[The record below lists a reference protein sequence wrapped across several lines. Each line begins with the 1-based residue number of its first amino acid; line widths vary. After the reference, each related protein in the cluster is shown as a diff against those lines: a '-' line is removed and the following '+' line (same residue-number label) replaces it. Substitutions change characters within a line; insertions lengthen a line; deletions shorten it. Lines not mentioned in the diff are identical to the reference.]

1 MSSKPL
7 SPSET
12 SETAKGEA
20 KGTIKGNITNLYTEK
35 KYPFNATWI
44 WRDEQQGTL
53 RFHGTMQ
60 DPEREGR
67 TVVVG
72 VRLSQKDA
80 SGNYE
85 TGDERILYLS
95 YSSRNLSDGGTIEF
109 DATTGT
115 VGIQNSYPQQPVN
128 GKLDFQTSKVG
139 RDHYHVEVVFEI
151 SQF

>member
-12 SETAKGEA
+12 SKTAKGEA
-20 KGTIKGNITNLYTEK
+20 TGTIKGNITNLYTEK

-44 WRDEQQGTL
+44 FRDEQAGTL
-53 RFHGTMQ
+53 RFHGTMP

-67 TVVVG
+67 TVMVAVQH
-72 VRLSQKDA
+72 SQKDA

-85 TGDERILYLS
+85 VGDEHILHLR
-95 YSSRNLSDGGTIEF
+95 YSSLNLSDGEKIAF

-115 VGIQNSYPQQPVN
+115 VGIQNRYPQQPVN
-128 GKLDFQTSKVG
+128 GKLYFQTSRVG
-139 RDHYHVEVVFEI
+139 RDQYHVEVVFEI
-151 SQF
+151 SRF